1 MQKHGFISLTSYHE
15 LKEGSLKETTETN
28 IQNDSFYMMFGKRQN
43 YRDVIN
49 ACKSETILKLKVYG
63 LKKRQ
68 LIEEEKIVWGRDN
81 SSFLDMYI

>member
-1 MQKHGFISLTSYHE
+1 
-15 LKEGSLKETTETN
+15 
-28 IQNDSFYMMFGKRQN
+28 MMFGKRQN
-43 YRDVIN
+43 YKDVIN
-49 ACKSETILKLKVYG
+49 ACKSKTILKLKVYV